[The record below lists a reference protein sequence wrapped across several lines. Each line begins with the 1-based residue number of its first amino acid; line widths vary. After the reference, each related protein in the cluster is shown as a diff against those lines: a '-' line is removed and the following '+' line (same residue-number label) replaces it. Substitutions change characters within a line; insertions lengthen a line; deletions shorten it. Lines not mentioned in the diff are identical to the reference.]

1 MAIILLPKG
10 STGPALRLSRRA
22 SLVLCAA
29 LFVALPGVSLC
40 LGYWIGSGTG
50 DGSQSGMMAWVRGEL
65 KTQQQDIA
73 DAKRKAQD
81 NLNALTLRLS
91 DLQSRVVRLDAVGE
105 RLTEMANLDK
115 GEFDFTK
122 GPAVGGPE
130 NANAVE
136 QLGVQDFIGSLDVLS
151 KQVHDREQQLGVLES
166 MLMTRNLQ
174 SQVFP
179 AGFPAEH
186 GWLSS
191 YFGVRADP
199 FTGHLARHEG
209 IDIAGKLGTKIL
221 TVASGV
227 VTWSG
232 DRYGYGNLVEINHG
246 NGYVTRYGHNS
257 KLLVKVG
264 ETVKKGQAIA
274 LMGSTGRSTG
284 PHVHFEVWRNGHV
297 VDPLKYVQS
306 ATVTAAT
313 ANEGQS
319 VD

>member
-10 STGPALRLSRRA
+10 SKGPALHLNRGASIALS
-22 SLVLCAA
+22 AA
-29 LFVALPGVSLC
+29 LLVALPGIAMY
-40 LGYWIGSGTG
+40 LGYSLGAGSGTG
-50 DGSQSGMMAWVRGEL
+50 GGGGTMAWVRDEL

-73 DAKRKAQD
+73 EAKRRAQE
-81 NLNALTLRLS
+81 NINALTLRLS

-105 RLTEMANLDK
+105 RITEMANLDK
-115 GEFDFTK
+115 GEFDFAK
-122 GPAVGGPE
+122 SPAVGGPE
-130 NANAVE
+130 NPSALAQPGVE
-136 QLGVQDFIGSLDVLS
+136 DFLGSLDVLS
-151 KQVHDREQQLGVLES
+151 KQVTDREQQLGVLES

-174 SQVFP
+174 SQVYP

-199 FTGHLARHEG
+199 FTGRPARHEG
-209 IDIAGKLGTKIL
+209 VDIAGKIGTKIL

-232 DRYGYGNLVEINHG
+232 ERYGYGTLVEINHG
-246 NGYVTRYGHNS
+246 NGYVTRYAHNS
-257 KLLVKVG
+257 KTLVKLG

-284 PHVHFEVWRNGHV
+284 PHVHFEVWRNGQV
-297 VDPLKYVQS
+297 VDPLKYVQA
-306 ATVTAAT
+306 ATVTAAVA
-313 ANEGQS
+313 AN
-319 VD
+319 